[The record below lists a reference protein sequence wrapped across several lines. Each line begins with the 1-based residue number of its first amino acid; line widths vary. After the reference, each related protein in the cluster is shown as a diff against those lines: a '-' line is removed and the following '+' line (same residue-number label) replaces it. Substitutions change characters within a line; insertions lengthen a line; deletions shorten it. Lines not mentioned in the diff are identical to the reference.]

1 MEDFKSSIEIKG
13 HDVLNGL
20 REISQ
25 KSKEMISQPPPS
37 WIQKAVYRYFFHFYS
52 SFFFFFYVNFFVLK
66 KWELFFLLFFLF
78 FFQKIYRGRHQV
90 CIKPKKKTLQTSTPS
105 RSAANR
111 KKGKNNFRK
120 SRIVVEEDFNGLDEM
135 SMVSDKTVYNRR
147 WNTQQNFT
155 VFFQFSDILNVFC
168 Y

>member
-1 MEDFKSSIEIKG
+1 MKSVKNLKKWY
-13 HDVLNGL
+13 LNL
-20 REISQ
+20 RHLGFRKLCTGI
-25 KSKEMISQPPPS
+25 
-37 WIQKAVYRYFFHFYS
+37 FFHFYP
-52 SFFFFFYVNFFVLK
+52 FFYFVCK
-66 KWELFFLLFFLF
+66 LFCSEKMRTILSIVLFF

-90 CIKPKKKTLQTSTPS
+90 CIKPKKKVQTSTPS
-105 RSAANR
+105 RSAASK

-120 SRIVVEEDFNGLDEM
+120 SRIVVEEDFHGLDEM

-155 VFFQFSDILNVFC
+155 VFFQFYDILNVFC

>member
-1 MEDFKSSIEIKG
+1 MKAKELTVLIYILCTIEISRKILIMSSGWTLTTLNLFTVSAVNDMTCDGKRVIMEDFKSSIEIKG

-37 WIQKAVYRYFFHFYS
+37 WIQKAVYR
-52 SFFFFFYVNFFVLK
+52 
-66 KWELFFLLFFLF
+66 
-78 FFQKIYRGRHQV
+78 GRHQV
-90 CIKPKKKTLQTSTPS
+90 CIKPKKKVQTSTPS

-111 KKGKNNFRK
+111 KKEKNNFRK

-147 WNTQQNFT
+147 
-155 VFFQFSDILNVFC
+155 
-168 Y
+168 

>member
-37 WIQKAVYRYFFHFYS
+37 WIQKAVYRYFFFIFTQV
-52 SFFFFFYVNFFVLK
+52 FFC
-66 KWELFFLLFFLF
+66 FLLKLFCFEKMRTTLSIFFF

-90 CIKPKKKTLQTSTPS
+90 CIKPKKKVQTSTPS
-105 RSAANR
+105 RSAASK

-147 WNTQQNFT
+147 
-155 VFFQFSDILNVFC
+155 
-168 Y
+168 